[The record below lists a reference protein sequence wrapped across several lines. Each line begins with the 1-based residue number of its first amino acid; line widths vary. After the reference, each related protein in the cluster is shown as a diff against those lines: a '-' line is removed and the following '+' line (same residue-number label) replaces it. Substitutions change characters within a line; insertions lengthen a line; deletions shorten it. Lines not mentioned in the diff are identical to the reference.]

1 MHALSDRPA
10 LPLSLCVLAALAAA
24 IGFAAPGLRA
34 SEEKTLTRSEDPKTE
49 KPAARTRTKGT
60 AKTAAETQ
68 APPKG
73 EAGKE
78 TKEGDGKGEGEK
90 PAPQP
95 KPPVAPEPSL
105 YERLGGVAKLSGVAA
120 TYADFLVVDET
131 LGANKDL
138 KEALEKA
145 PRASLRYH
153 LTSLLCAICGGPE
166 RYAGPSLGELHR
178 AHKIDEKIWA
188 AARAAFEKALKA
200 QEVPAALATEALGQY
215 DGLRKA
221 LEDAL
226 PVAYDSEKGGY
237 TVNFPKA
244 WEVHEQNDGLVVTA
258 VSPLLDKKDPFNEH
272 VRIRAED
279 LLLPMTTEEYTKAC
293 LLAARRARSDF
304 QVLAAKQFVLSGQ
317 PAAGFLWTH
326 TQNKT
331 LLRELTVCF
340 ADGTR
345 GYEVSCVVAA
355 DQAANYQGFF
365 DEILRSFLVKAKPKP
380 KPEGAP
386 APSPAEDKG
395 AAEKDAKTT
404 QAPGEQKAPAAK

>member
-1 MHALSDRPA
+1 MLAFSVRPA
-10 LPLSLCVLAALAAA
+10 LLLSLFALAAVSSA
-24 IGFAAPGLRA
+24 LPVAQAGEA
-34 SEEKTLTRSEDPKTE
+34 KTPAKTE
-49 KPAARTRTKGT
+49 AE
-60 AKTAAETQ
+60 AKAE
-68 APPKG
+68 PKG
-73 EAGKE
+73 EGA
-78 TKEGDGKGEGEK
+78 GEK
-90 PAPQP
+90 PAP
-95 KPPVAPEPSL
+95 KPAPQPEPSL

-131 LGANKDL
+131 IGANKEL

-153 LTSLLCAICGGPE
+153 LTSLLCAIAGGPE
-166 RYAGPSLGELHR
+166 RYAGPSLSELHR
-178 AHKIDEKIWA
+178 AYKPDEKAWS
-188 AARAAFEKALKA
+188 AARGAFEKALKA
-200 QEVPAALATEALGQY
+200 QEVPAALSTEALTQF

-226 PVAYDSEKGGY
+226 PVSYDSEKGGY

-244 WEVHEQNDGLVVTA
+244 WEVREQNDGLVVTA
-258 VSPLLDKKDPFNEH
+258 ISPLLDKKDPFNEH

-279 LLLPMTTEEYTKAC
+279 LLLPMNTEEYTKAC
-293 LLAARRARSDF
+293 LLAARRARPDF
-304 QVLAAKQFVLSGQ
+304 QVLSAKQFVLSGQ

-380 KPEGAP
+380 A
-386 APSPAEDKG
+386 PAEDQG
-395 AAEKDAKTT
+395 AAAKDAKTP
-404 QAPGEQKAPAAK
+404 QAPDEKKAPAAK

>member
-1 MHALSDRPA
+1 MHAATARPA
-10 LPLSLCVLAALAAA
+10 LLLSLSALVALAA
-24 IGFAAPGLRA
+24 FAATSAGA
-34 SEEKTLTRSEDPKTE
+34 EDGEITRSEEPKPE
-49 KPAARTRTKGT
+49 KPAARSRAKGT
-60 AKTAAETQ
+60 AKTAAETN
-68 APPKG
+68 AAPKG
-73 EAGKE
+73 EAGKV
-78 TKEGDGKGEGEK
+78 TKEGEAKGEN

-95 KPPVAPEPSL
+95 PAKPEPSL
-105 YERLGGVAKLSGVAA
+105 YERLGGVAKLSGVAN
-120 TYADFLVVDET
+120 TCADFLVVDET

-153 LTSLLCAICGGPE
+153 LTSLLCALCGGPE

-178 AHKIDEKIWA
+178 TYKLDEKAWG

-200 QEVPAALATEALGQY
+200 QEVPDALATEALGQF

-226 PVAYDSEKGGY
+226 PAPYDSEKGGY

-244 WEVHEQNDGLVVTA
+244 WEVHEQKDGLIVTA
-258 VSPLLDKKDPFNEH
+258 VSPLTDKSDPFNEH

-293 LLAARRARSDF
+293 LLAARRARADF
-304 QVLAAKQFVLSGQ
+304 QVLAAKQFTISGQ

-326 TQNKT
+326 VQNNT
-331 LLRELTVCF
+331 PLRELTVCY

-365 DEILRSFLVKAKPKP
+365 DEILRSFQVKAKAKP
-380 KPEGAP
+380 APESAP
-386 APSPAEDKG
+386 APEGNKG
-395 AAEKDAKTT
+395 TEEKDAKTM
-404 QAPGEQKAPAAK
+404 QAPDEKKAPAAK

>member
-1 MHALSDRPA
+1 MHAFSARPA
-10 LPLSLCVLAALAAA
+10 LRVSALLAFAALAA
-24 IGFAAPGLRA
+24 FAAKSALAEDG
-34 SEEKTLTRSEDPKTE
+34 KITRSEDPKPE
-49 KPAARTRTKGT
+49 KPAARTRGKTA
-60 AKTAAETQ
+60 AKTAAETET
-68 APPKG
+68 PPKG

-78 TKEGDGKGEGEK
+78 AKEGEPKSEGEK
-90 PAPQP
+90 PAPQPEP

-105 YERLGGVAKLSGVAA
+105 YERLGGVAKLSGVAN
-120 TYADFLVVDET
+120 TCADFLVVDET
-131 LGANKDL
+131 LGANKEL

-178 AHKIDEKIWA
+178 TYKPDEKAWA
-188 AARAAFEKALKA
+188 AARAAFEKALKV
-200 QEVPAALATEALGQY
+200 QEVPAALATEAGSLF

-226 PVAYDSEKGGY
+226 PAPYDSEKGGY
-237 TVNFPKA
+237 AVNFPKA
-244 WEVHEQNDGLVVTA
+244 WEVREQNDGLVVTA
-258 VSPLLDKKDPFNEH
+258 VSPLLDKTDPFNEH

-293 LLAARRARSDF
+293 LLAARRARPDF
-304 QVLAAKQFVLSGQ
+304 QALGARQFVLSGQ

-326 TQNKT
+326 AQNKT
-331 LLRELTVCF
+331 TLRELTVCF

-345 GYEVSCVVAA
+345 GYEISCVVAA

-380 KPEGAP
+380 EGAP
-386 APSPAEDKG
+386 APAPVEDKG
-395 AAEKDAKTT
+395 AAAKPT
-404 QAPGEQKAPAAK
+404 QAPGENKAPAAK

>member
-1 MHALSDRPA
+1 MHAATARPA
-10 LPLSLCVLAALAAA
+10 LPLSLCALAALAAA
-24 IGFAAPGLRA
+24 IAFAAPGLRA
-34 SEEKTLTRSEDPKTE
+34 SEEKTLTRSENPKTE
-49 KPAARTRTKGT
+49 KPAARMRG
-60 AKTAAETQ
+60 KTAAETST
-68 APPKG
+68 PPKG

-78 TKEGDGKGEGEK
+78 TKEGEAQGKN

-95 KPPVAPEPSL
+95 PAKPEPSL
-105 YERLGGVAKLSGVAA
+105 YERLGGVAKLSGVAN
-120 TYADFLVVDET
+120 TCADFLVVDET
-131 LGANKDL
+131 LGANKEL

-153 LTSLLCAICGGPE
+153 LTSLLCALCGGPE

-178 AHKIDEKIWA
+178 TYKLDEKAWG

-200 QEVPAALATEALGQY
+200 QEVPDALAAEALGQF

-226 PVAYDSEKGGY
+226 PAPYDSEKGGY

-244 WEVHEQNDGLVVTA
+244 WEVHEQKDGLVVTA
-258 VSPLLDKKDPFNEH
+258 VSPLTDKADPFNEH

-293 LLAARRARSDF
+293 LLAARRARADF
-304 QVLAAKQFVLSGQ
+304 QVLAAKQFTISGQ

-326 TQNKT
+326 VQNNT
-331 LLRELTVCF
+331 PLRELTVCY

-365 DEILRSFLVKAKPKP
+365 DEILRSFQVKAKAKP
-380 KPEGAP
+380 APEAAP
-386 APSPAEDKG
+386 APEGNKG
-395 AAEKDAKTT
+395 AEEKDAKTT
-404 QAPGEQKAPAAK
+404 QTPDEKKAPAAK